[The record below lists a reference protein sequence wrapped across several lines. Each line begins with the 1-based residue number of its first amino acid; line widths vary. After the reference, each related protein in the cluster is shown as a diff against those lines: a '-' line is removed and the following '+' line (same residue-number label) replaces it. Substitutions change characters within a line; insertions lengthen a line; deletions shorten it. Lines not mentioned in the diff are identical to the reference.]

1 MRTNE
6 LAMMGTDELAI
17 GQYSRR
23 SLPTLRDIFVVLFR
37 QRRPMTVVFVVVV
50 MVILASG
57 VWVPKYEAQMKI
69 LALRQRSDVIV
80 TPSAN
85 APANFSNDQVSE
97 EDINSEVELLRSDD
111 LLRKVVLT
119 KGLNRQFGLSE
130 DASDN
135 AASVAKAVRSLSND
149 LKIEPLRKTNVISV
163 SYQARDPKFAEE
175 VLKALAVAYTEKHTE
190 VHRPL
195 GEFKFFDQ
203 QTEQY
208 KQGLNRAQEKLTD
221 FTRGTGVVSAEIER
235 NSALQQAEVFD
246 SDARQAQTALL
257 ETEQRVSAL
266 QAQLQTIKPR
276 MTTVVR
282 NSDNPQL
289 FQQLKST
296 LLNLELKRTELL
308 TKYEPTYRLVQ
319 EVEQQIADAK
329 SAIGAEESKPIHDET
344 SDQNPDYQWVQ
355 AELTKA
361 HTDLSGLK
369 ARASAATAVA
379 AEYHAKAQS
388 LDQSVVTQQNLSQ
401 DAKTQEDNYLL
412 YERKREEAR
421 ISNAL
426 DLGGILNVAFAE
438 QPVVPALPKRSP
450 LSVALLTLLLAGAFS
465 VSTAFVL
472 DFMDPTFRTP
482 DELAGYLGAPVLAA
496 LPKSNS

>member
-1 MRTNE
+1 MRT
-6 LAMMGTDELAI
+6 DEQAI
-17 GQYSRR
+17 ERYSRQP
-23 SLPTLRDIFVVLFR
+23 LPTSRDIIAVLFR
-37 QRRPMTVVFVVVV
+37 QRWLMLIAFVVVIV
-50 MVILASG
+50 AVAVSG

-69 LALRQRSDVIV
+69 LALRQRSDSMV
-80 TPSAN
+80 TSSAN
-85 APANFSNDQVSE
+85 APSQYNSDQVSE
-97 EDINSEVELLRSDD
+97 EDLNSEVELLNSDD
-111 LLRKVVLT
+111 LLRKVVMT
-119 KGLNRQFGLSE
+119 TGLDGKSGSST
-130 DASDN
+130 DGGSAVV
-135 AASVAKAVRSLSND
+135 VAKAVRKLSGD

-163 SYQARDPKFAEE
+163 GYQARDPEMAAR
-175 VLKALAVAYTEKHTE
+175 VLKALAAAYMEKHLE
-190 VHRPL
+190 VHRSS

-208 KQGLNRAQEKLTD
+208 KQGLNQAQEKLTD
-221 FTRGTGVVSAEIER
+221 FTKGTGVVSAELER
-235 NSALQQAEVFD
+235 DAALRQADGFD
-246 SDARQAQTALL
+246 STARQAQTTVH

-289 FQQLKST
+289 LEQLKST

-308 TKYEPTYRLVQ
+308 TKYEPSYRLVQ
-319 EVEQQIADAK
+319 EVDQQIADAK
-329 SAIGAEESKPIHDET
+329 SAISAEESKPIRDET

-361 HTDLSGLK
+361 QADLSGLK
-369 ARASAATAVA
+369 ARTAAAAAVA
-379 AEYHAKAQS
+379 AKYHGQAQS
-388 LDQSVVTQQNLSQ
+388 LGQNMVTQQNLLQ
-401 DAKTQEDNYLL
+401 AAKTQEDNYLL
-412 YERKREEAR
+412 YQHKREEAR

-426 DLGGILNVAFAE
+426 DQGGILNVALAE

-450 LSVALLTLLLAGAFS
+450 LSVALLTLLLAVAFS
-465 VSTAFVL
+465 LSTAFVL

-496 LPKSNS
+496 LPKGGE